1 MRNAN
6 GVKHVLRR
14 VLGASLAVTLL
25 LTGCSAGGKINS
37 EKIGTRETVS
47 AAFTAQ
53 KYHFADQKNL
63 VYVGKSGL
71 ISLYFD
77 SETYAVAAQESN
89 TGKTWYALP
98 TASEGADTVDP
109 AAVTLRISGEDKLYV
124 LNSQDNSVA
133 FETASF
139 KPTENGIQV
148 TYDMALD
155 KETADCAFNDVPD
168 GSLYAS
174 VTVSYTLA
182 DGALR
187 AKINCGDILLSKGF
201 TLESLTMLDFFGAVE
216 KAGAEDYIF
225 VPDGCGAVENI
236 GEGLT
241 GGYEHR
247 TFVTY
252 GEDLSLAITESEEQR
267 VPARVPAY
275 GIKSGDS
282 AFLALIESGDAIS
295 EIHEFVSK
303 GTGSYSRVGPTFRVT
318 DAVCSGTAGKQTLR
332 TGNTY
337 TGDITVCY
345 RFLADKNA
353 SYSGMA
359 AACRE
364 MLIRN
369 GVLSTKTLKQ
379 TEYLP
384 FLLTVQNAA
393 AKNNPN
399 RTEVLTDYSQTL
411 ELLKLMKAKSMNNI
425 YLRCN
430 GILDGA
436 NNQGLLSESE
446 PLKKLGSQ
454 KDFEALA
461 QYVKTQQFNMYLN
474 TDIVSFQ
481 SKSASPTRNAAK
493 GLDGKSVRFTA
504 ENPFFGFAG
513 RETQTRYLTK
523 LSDLDGY
530 VNDFIVNM
538 QNWDFGGYCIDDAGQ
553 YLYSDYAGDT
563 FSRTGAVN
571 LLSVQAAALSAGHM
585 LMVDTG
591 NMYMLKNAD
600 AVADLP
606 SETAYPQEKNYFAVP
621 FLQMVLH
628 GIVEYAHAPANT
640 SENTETAVL
649 RALEYGALPSYSWS
663 FTKTDIAELDERFYY
678 DNQITK
684 AAEQYAVA
692 NELLS
697 DLRGARM
704 TAHEKVQDG
713 VYKAEYNNSILLYCN
728 YNDTPVTVNSV
739 TIEPMHC
746 LRVN

>member
-53 KYHFADQKNL
+53 QYHFADQKNL

-77 SETYAVAAQESN
+77 SETYAVAVQESN

-98 TASEGADTVDP
+98 TASEGADTADP
-109 AAVTLRISGEDKLYV
+109 AAVTLRVSGGDKLYV

-155 KETADCAFNDVPD
+155 KKTADCAFNDVPD

-187 AKINCGDILLSKGF
+187 AKINCGDILLSQGF

-236 GEGLT
+236 GEGFT

-252 GEDLSLAITESEEQR
+252 GEDLSLAFTESEEQR

-436 NNQGLLSESE
+436 NNQGL
-446 PLKKLGSQ
+446 
-454 KDFEALA
+454 
-461 QYVKTQQFNMYLN
+461 
-474 TDIVSFQ
+474 
-481 SKSASPTRNAAK
+481 
-493 GLDGKSVRFTA
+493 
-504 ENPFFGFAG
+504 
-513 RETQTRYLTK
+513 
-523 LSDLDGY
+523 
-530 VNDFIVNM
+530 
-538 QNWDFGGYCIDDAGQ
+538 
-553 YLYSDYAGDT
+553 
-563 FSRTGAVN
+563 
-571 LLSVQAAALSAGHM
+571 
-585 LMVDTG
+585 
-591 NMYMLKNAD
+591 
-600 AVADLP
+600 
-606 SETAYPQEKNYFAVP
+606 
-621 FLQMVLH
+621 
-628 GIVEYAHAPANT
+628 
-640 SENTETAVL
+640 
-649 RALEYGALPSYSWS
+649 
-663 FTKTDIAELDERFYY
+663 
-678 DNQITK
+678 
-684 AAEQYAVA
+684 
-692 NELLS
+692 
-697 DLRGARM
+697 
-704 TAHEKVQDG
+704 
-713 VYKAEYNNSILLYCN
+713 
-728 YNDTPVTVNSV
+728 
-739 TIEPMHC
+739 
-746 LRVN
+746 